1 METTV
6 NRRAFLKNAAAA
18 GGTVALGSLFAASAF
33 AEEAPADAEGAPEGE
48 AAEGEGGPG
57 EGGGMPSM
65 GGGTGVSGEWRTAPD
80 PVPDDQIV
88 EEKTAE
94 FIVVGAGHAGT
105 NCARTLLER
114 GRSVILIEKQDEET
128 MSMLGNDIGHINSDM
143 NRSFGVPDADPI
155 EFYNNWMNVSG
166 NQANPTLVM
175 QFAQRGG
182 EAVDAFANVY
192 DDEQKKNFSI
202 YFWDGEP
209 FPNAL
214 DEIGGQ
220 KFWYGCLNLRGKNCN
235 MNMTEAYEIQRAY
248 IVDKGGQID
257 YATDAQ
263 QLVQDEDGC
272 VTGVIATNADGAYV
286 KYNATCA
293 VALCAGDFSGHETMR
308 DELLPALKGVCIEC
322 NGEGLGGMGGRTG
335 RGLQLGYW
343 AGGRIEAGPIATL
356 GGDYVNP
363 SGICA
368 NDGIPIWLDTNGKR
382 YCNEFFG
389 GPEIAGRPGARDAHT
404 TKYCVYD
411 GNVLE
416 HLTYGL
422 PCHTSFDYSDEDSR
436 NTVTET
442 LAAALDAG
450 AEGANGVYCSDDLA
464 TLAGY
469 LGLEGEAAEN
479 FVASVERYNQLCEQG
494 RDDDFGRDPRVL
506 WKLEPPY
513 YAQATNMFMIGMMM
527 VSLGGLCTD
536 GNSNVLDETYQP
548 IPGLYA
554 AGNNCG
560 RRFGPAYF
568 TPIAGVSIG
577 FAITQGYVLG
587 DYLAANL

>member
-1 METTV
+1 MAERQS
-6 NRRAFLKNAAAA
+6 RRAFLKHAAAA
-18 GGTVALGSLFAASAF
+18 GGTVALSGVLAATAL
-33 AEEAPADAEGAPEGE
+33 AEEAPAREGAPEGE
-48 AAEGEGGPG
+48 GGP
-57 EGGGMPSM
+57 GGGMPMM
-65 GGGTGVSGEWRTAPD
+65 GGETVSGEWRTAPD
-80 PVPDDQIV
+80 PIAEDQIA
-88 EEKTAE
+88 EEKTAD

-105 NCARTLLER
+105 NCARVLAQR
-114 GRSVILIEKQDEET
+114 GRSVILIEKQPEET
-128 MSMLGNDIGHINSDM
+128 MSMLGNDIGHINSNM

-155 EFYNNWMNVSG
+155 EFYNNWMMVSG
-166 NQANPTLVM
+166 NQAQPTLVM

-182 EAVDAFANVY
+182 EAIDAFCDVY
-192 DDEQKKNFSI
+192 NDEQKKNFSI
-202 YFWDGEP
+202 YFWDNGEG
-209 FPNAL
+209 FPNMP
-214 DEIGGQ
+214 EKIGNQ
-220 KFWYGCLNLRGKNCN
+220 QFWYGCLNLRGKNCN
-235 MNMTEAYEIQRAY
+235 MNMTEAYEIQRQC
-248 IVDKGGQID
+248 ILDNGGQID
-257 YATDAQ
+257 YATDAE
-263 QLVQDEDGC
+263 QLVQDADGR
-272 VTGVIATNADGAYV
+272 VVAVVATNADGDYV

-308 DELLPALKGVCIEC
+308 DELLPALKGVCIES

-343 AGGRIEAGPIATL
+343 AGGRLEAGPIATL

-368 NDGIPIWLDTNGKR
+368 NDGIPIWLDGNGER
-382 YCNEFFG
+382 FCNEFFG

-416 HLTYGL
+416 QLTYGL

-436 NTVTET
+436 NSVTEK
-442 LAAALDAG
+442 LAAAREAG
-450 AEGANGVYCSDDLA
+450 AEGANGIYCADDLE
-464 TLAGY
+464 TLASY
-469 LGLEGEAAEN
+469 LGLEGKVAQN
-479 FVASVERYNQLCEQG
+479 FVASVERYNQMCEQG

-506 WKLEPPY
+506 WKLEPPF
-513 YAQATNMFMIGMMM
+513 YAQATERFMIGMMM
-527 VSLGGLCTD
+527 VALGGLCTD
-536 GNSNVLDETYQP
+536 GHSNVLAEDYTP

-577 FAITQGYVLG
+577 FAVTQGYVLG
-587 DYLAANL
+587 DYLAENL